1 MTRLSI
7 LFFVAACAMDGQTAT
22 TGEKKAASEP
32 AAPASASPSGAS
44 AALPGPT
51 IDPGTVVATWNGG
64 QVTYGDLTGQT
75 GGQVK
80 KLEIE
85 YLQNKYD
92 LESGSLDMMIDD
104 KLLEAEA
111 KARGMDVAA
120 LKKAE
125 ISDKAAKPADADIA
139 STMELMKRRMA
150 GQPDDKVRAQTIQV
164 LQGRAEQERA
174 EAFLTELKTK
184 YASKT
189 TLPFPDLPRVDVSK
203 DDDPMRGA
211 ANAKVTVIQFAEFQ
225 CPYCGRAKET
235 VEKVLK
241 NYDGKVNMVFR
252 DFPLGFHDR
261 AIPAAVAAN
270 CAGAQGKYWEMWD
283 AMMSNQRALSDTDLE
298 GYATKAGVASMDT
311 WHQCLQDPAQA
322 EEVKK
327 DIHDGETAGVTG
339 TPAFFI
345 NGLMISG
352 AQPYE
357 KFSSIIDRELAKAG

>member
-1 MTRLSI
+1 MKLSV
-7 LFFVAACAMDGQTAT
+7 LFFVAACAMDGQTAPPAQKT
-22 TGEKKAASEP
+22 SGPAP
-32 AAPASASPSGAS
+32 AATATAPAT
-44 AALPGPT
+44 LPGAAT
-51 IDPGTVVATWNGG
+51 DPNTVVATWNGG
-64 QVTYGDLTGQT
+64 QVTYGELATAT

-80 KLEIE
+80 KLEID

-92 LESGSLDMMIDD
+92 LESGSLEQMIDE
-104 KLLEAEA
+104 KLIEAEA

-125 ISDKAAKPADADIA
+125 ISDKATKPSEQDITQ
-139 STMELMKRRMA
+139 TMELMKRRMA
-150 GQPDDKVRAQTIQV
+150 GQPDDKVKAQTIMM

-174 EAFLTELKTK
+174 EAFLAELKTK

-189 TLPFPDLPRVDVSK
+189 TLPFPDLPRVEVSK
-203 DDDPMRGA
+203 DDDPVRGDPNA
-211 ANAKVTVIQFAEFQ
+211 ALTVIQFAEFQ
-225 CPYCGRAKET
+225 CPYCGRAKDT
-235 VEKVLK
+235 VDKVLK

-283 AMMSNQRALSDTDLE
+283 AMMSNQRALADADLE
-298 GYATKAGVASMDT
+298 GYATKAGVANMDT
-311 WHQCLQDPAQA
+311 WHQCLRDPAQV
-322 EEVKK
+322 EEVRK
-327 DIHDGETAGVTG
+327 DTKDGETAGVTG

-345 NGLMISG
+345 NGVMISG

>member
-1 MTRLSI
+1 MKLTFL
-7 LFFVAACAMDGQTAT
+7 LFVAACAMDGQTA
-22 TGEKKAASEP
+22 EKKPAAA
-32 AAPASASPSGAS
+32 AAPAPAAS
-44 AALPGPT
+44 APASLPGSA
-51 IDPGTVVATWNGG
+51 IDPSTVVATWNGG
-64 QVTYGDLTGQT
+64 QLTYGDLAAET

-92 LESGSLDMMIDD
+92 LESGSLDQMVDG

-125 ISDKAAKPADADIA
+125 ISDKATKPSEEEIT

-174 EAFLTELKTK
+174 EAFLGELETK
-184 YASKT
+184 YASKV

-203 DDDPMRGA
+203 DDDPVRGDP
-211 ANAKVTVIQFAEFQ
+211 NAQLTVIQFAEFQ

-235 VEKVLK
+235 VDKVLK

-261 AIPAAVAAN
+261 AVPAAVAAN

-283 AMMSNQRALSDTDLE
+283 AMMSNQRALTDADLE
-298 GYATKAGVASMDT
+298 GYATKSGVANMDT
-311 WHQCLQDPAQA
+311 WHQCLQDPAQV

-327 DIHDGETAGVTG
+327 DTKDGETAGVTG

-345 NGLMISG
+345 NGVMISG